1 MLHRWFASFQN
12 THSSTI
18 VNGLEFLTALALTAA
33 DGKLEEKAGAVF
45 DIFDFDDSG
54 AITRDELGILIKS
67 AVRGLSKATK
77 GLGPRLAAL
86 CPMSEVAEL
95 TRQCFVHCDLDDEQD
110 LPRSRFILWVKQ
122 TPKIVN
128 LLRCFVQREYLSEEE
143 AAVVIQRCSRGML
156 ARREAAER
164 RLELQLE
171 VEQELAQA
179 AQKIQDVVVTRK
191 KKRERLRQQ
200 KVEQFAHHGA
210 VYSFGA
216 NARAQLGHA
225 NLELSRHVVS
235 PLLAAFFKN
244 NELRI
249 SRVAL
254 SETHASAVASDGQ
267 VFTWGAGVPG
277 SFGFLI
283 PPHSQDGGAGLV
295 RRQPT
300 RVDDLNDVI
309 IVDSRLG
316 CHHSVALSAGG
327 IVYTWGSGGY
337 GQLGHGDFAVAEDNS
352 ERSDAVFRFQFDPHT
367 GREYPVIDLPLQ
379 LDSSYFE
386 EMRVTQVA
394 CGYYFTTV
402 VTEDGSVFSWGEGS
416 DGQLGLGYSDSFRVG
431 FLDPNI
437 SGSNFVYI
445 PSPTRID
452 TLKEPIDSI
461 AVGGNHVFA
470 IGRAPARHV
479 FEWGA
484 WKRRGP
490 TDARESA
497 FAPLENAALSALN
510 VQQIAAGKEHALA
523 VASRVQVSLSVDQ
536 YPYRQRSGTQSID
549 ERTGEGESLR
559 SIALCARFG
568 AQPTQLSRA
577 ITGSVFAVPL
587 PTVEFGG
594 SFQGY
599 PSASA
604 SSSAASAAL
613 SAAVC
618 NRSDS
623 QLRSSF
629 ARCTGRITLLD
640 RGTSTGHWISLLLDS
655 SRPAELLEISCVPAN
670 FGPALNA
677 TGVRAQLFY
686 SQERLSSLRLYVR
699 PDEVV
704 GRIAVLEFGQEDVAF
719 DADALEAADL
729 IGRLMSSLVALVKDA
744 QDAGAVGVVII
755 FDFLEADAF
764 SLEIDE
770 EDSDADAFKIP
781 AVMIRKSLHGELL
794 LEQLQTPGKRPWSI
808 ISYKED
814 VLGKQ
819 ISIAQKAGA
828 KAVVVAQTRVDPDPT
843 RLGMSVFGPSEDEK
857 APSSSGV
864 KIPVISI
871 PYQMGARMKA
881 NLDGVQAEDSQCRI
895 ALVDSGTLYAWGLA
909 ENGRL
914 GLGDIEN
921 ELLFQSGYDGA
932 RQKSYQFVQDPEVVS
947 TLLLKEITHIS
958 CGEEH
963 SAAVSSTLCCT
974 KLEMVGWS
982 EIAQTICTGDG
993 ALYCWGSGRDG
1004 KLGTGSLDDEDA
1016 PVAIDSLSS
1025 VKVARVECGSS
1036 QTVRNNFN
1044 MTKWHPPSSVSTS
1057 PHSNTVYTCIHTHAA
1072 RRNAEPFS
1080 AKQASKHVP
1089 HVRLDVV
1096 LRGLDGLEHLV
1107 VGGRLT
1113 LFAREERLV
1122 GDHGQADHL
1131 QPTVGGHDH
1140 LGHRA
1145 HADGV
1150 APDQPQEAALRRGL
1164 ERRPGNEAIH
1174 ALADLVRE
1182 TELLRHTHGQ
1192 VLQLLVVAVRE
1203 RREPGAEARVV
1214 RAN

>member
-1 MLHRWFASFQN
+1 MLHRWFVTFQN

-18 VNGLEFLTALALTAA
+18 VNGLEFLTALALTAT

-54 AITRDELGILIKS
+54 AITRDELGILVKS

-110 LPRSRFILWVKQ
+110 LPRARFILWVKQ

-171 VEQELAQA
+171 VEHELSQA

-216 NARAQLGHA
+216 NTRAQLGHA
-225 NLELSRHVVS
+225 NMELSRHVAS

-254 SETHASAVASDGQ
+254 SETHASAVASHGQ

-277 SFGFLI
+277 SFGFLL
-283 PPHSQDGGAGLV
+283 PPQSQDGSSFTGGGGHI

-300 RVDDLNDVI
+300 RVDDLNDVV

-316 CHHSVALSAGG
+316 SHHSVALSASGV
-327 IVYTWGSGGY
+327 VYTWGSGGY
-337 GQLGHGDFAVAEDNS
+337 GQLGHGDFVVADETS
-352 ERSDAVFRFQFDPHT
+352 ERSDAIFRSQFDPHT

-394 CGYYFTTV
+394 CGYYFTLV

-437 SGSNFVYI
+437 SGSNFVFI

-452 TLKEPIDSI
+452 ALKEPVDSV

-484 WKRRGP
+484 WKRRGA
-490 TDARESA
+490 TDTRESA
-497 FAPLENAALSALN
+497 FTPLENAALAALN
-510 VQQIAAGKEHALA
+510 VNQISAGKEHALA
-523 VASRVQVSLSVDQ
+523 VASRVQVSLTVDQ
-536 YPYRQRSGTQSID
+536 FPYRQRPS
-549 ERTGEGESLR
+549 SLQEDAKSADADALR
-559 SIALCARFG
+559 AIALCARFG
-568 AQPTQLSRA
+568 AQPAQLSRA
-577 ITGSVFAVPL
+577 ISGSIFAVPL
-587 PTVEFGG
+587 PSPEFGG
-594 SFQGY
+594 SFQTY
-599 PSASA
+599 SSAT
-604 SSSAASAAL
+604 SSSLGASAAL
-613 SAAVC
+613 SAAVY

-623 QLRSSF
+623 HLRSSL
-629 ARCTGRITLLD
+629 AQCTGKIALLD
-640 RGTSTGHWISLLLDS
+640 RGTSKGFWLSLLVDTL
-655 SRPAELLEISCVPAN
+655 RPPELLEIPCVPAA
-670 FGPALNA
+670 FGPQLNA
-677 TGVRAQLFY
+677 SGVRAQLFY
-686 SQERLSSLRLYVR
+686 SPERLSSLRLYVR

-719 DADALEAADL
+719 DADALEAAEL
-729 IGRLMSSLVALVKDA
+729 IGRLMHSLVALVKDA
-744 QDAGAVGVVII
+744 QNAGAVGVVII

-764 SLEIDE
+764 ALELDEDDDDGDSL
-770 EDSDADAFKIP
+770 KIP
-781 AVMIRKSLHGELL
+781 AVMIRKSHHGELL

-808 ISYKED
+808 LSYKED

-819 ISIAQKAGA
+819 
-828 KAVVVAQTRVDPDPT
+828 VCR
-843 RLGMSVFGPSEDEK
+843 PS
-857 APSSSGV
+857 
-864 KIPVISI
+864 
-871 PYQMGARMKA
+871 
-881 NLDGVQAEDSQCRI
+881 
-895 ALVDSGTLYAWGLA
+895 
-909 ENGRL
+909 
-914 GLGDIEN
+914 
-921 ELLFQSGYDGA
+921 
-932 RQKSYQFVQDPEVVS
+932 
-947 TLLLKEITHIS
+947 
-958 CGEEH
+958 H
-963 SAAVSSTLCCT
+963 S
-974 KLEMVGWS
+974 KL
-982 EIAQTICTGDG
+982 
-993 ALYCWGSGRDG
+993 
-1004 KLGTGSLDDEDA
+1004 
-1016 PVAIDSLSS
+1016 
-1025 VKVARVECGSS
+1025 
-1036 QTVRNNFN
+1036 
-1044 MTKWHPPSSVSTS
+1044 
-1057 PHSNTVYTCIHTHAA
+1057 
-1072 RRNAEPFS
+1072 
-1080 AKQASKHVP
+1080 
-1089 HVRLDVV
+1089 
-1096 LRGLDGLEHLV
+1096 
-1107 VGGRLT
+1107 
-1113 LFAREERLV
+1113 
-1122 GDHGQADHL
+1122 
-1131 QPTVGGHDH
+1131 
-1140 LGHRA
+1140 
-1145 HADGV
+1145 
-1150 APDQPQEAALRRGL
+1150 
-1164 ERRPGNEAIH
+1164 
-1174 ALADLVRE
+1174 
-1182 TELLRHTHGQ
+1182 
-1192 VLQLLVVAVRE
+1192 
-1203 RREPGAEARVV
+1203 
-1214 RAN
+1214 

>member
-1 MLHRWFASFQN
+1 MGGRFSRVQYREQDAAVLSHLVLLTQVWGLDEIAFLSTRLRRLSFNFCLTLQQFEDLVGLRSNPLFKTMLHRWFATFQN

-45 DIFDFDDSG
+45 DVFDFDNSG

-191 KKRERLRQQ
+191 KKKERLRQQ

-210 VYSFGA
+210 MYSFGA

-225 NLELSRHVVS
+225 NLELSRHVIS

-283 PPHSQDGGAGLV
+283 PPHSQDGSGLGGTAGLV

-316 CHHSVALSAGG
+316 SHHSVVLSAGG

-337 GQLGHGDFAVAEDNS
+337 GQLGHGDFAVVDENS
-352 ERSDAVFRFQFDPHT
+352 ERSDAIFRSQFDPHT

-386 EMRVTQVA
+386 EMRVAQVA
-394 CGYYFTTV
+394 CGYYFTVV

-445 PSPTRID
+445 PSPVRID
-452 TLKEPIDSI
+452 ALKEPIDSI

-470 IGRAPARHV
+470 IGRSPARHV

-484 WKRRGP
+484 WKRRGS

-523 VASRVQVSLSVDQ
+523 VTSRVQVSLSVDQ
-536 YPYRQRSGTQSID
+536 YPYRQRRSSPD
-549 ERTGEGESLR
+549 YEEKAAEDKSLR
-559 SIALCARFG
+559 AIALCARFG
-568 AQPTQLSRA
+568 AQPAQLSRA

-587 PTVEFGG
+587 PADEFDG
-594 SFQGY
+594 SFQAY

-613 SAAVC
+613 SAAVY

-623 QLRSSF
+623 QLRSSL
-629 ARCTGRITLLD
+629 ARCTGRIALLD
-640 RGTSTGHWISLLLDS
+640 RGTSTGHWISLLLDP
-655 SRPAELLEISCVPAN
+655 SRPAELLEIPCVPAN
-670 FGPALNA
+670 FGPVLNA

-686 SQERLSSLRLYVR
+686 SPERLSSLRLYVR

-719 DADALEAADL
+719 DADALEAAEL

-744 QDAGAVGVVII
+744 QDAGAVGVVLI

-770 EDSDADAFKIP
+770 EDSDADMFKIP
-781 AVMIRKSLHGELL
+781 AVMVRKSLHGELL

-808 ISYKED
+808 VSYKED

-843 RLGMSVFGPSEDEK
+843 RLGMSVFGAGEDEK
-857 APSSSGV
+857 APSSSGI

-871 PYQMGARMKA
+871 PYQVGARMKA
-881 NLDGVQAEDSQCRI
+881 NLDGVEAEDSQCRI
-895 ALVDSGTLYAWGLA
+895 ALVGSGTLYAWGLA

-921 ELLFQSGYDGA
+921 EALFQSGYDGA

-947 TLLLKEITHIS
+947 TLLFKDMTHIS
-958 CGEEH
+958 CGEDH
-963 SAAVSSTLCCT
+963 SAAVSS
-974 KLEMVGWS
+974 
-982 EIAQTICTGDG
+982 DG

-1004 KLGTGSLDDEDA
+1004 KLGTGSLDDEDT
-1016 PVAIDSLSS
+1016 PVVVDALSS
-1025 VKVARVECGSS
+1025 VKVARVECGAR
-1036 QTVRNNFN
+1036 QT
-1044 MTKWHPPSSVSTS
+1044 
-1057 PHSNTVYTCIHTHAA
+1057 
-1072 RRNAEPFS
+1072 
-1080 AKQASKHVP
+1080 
-1089 HVRLDVV
+1089 
-1096 LRGLDGLEHLV
+1096 LV
-1107 VGGRLT
+1107 VT
-1113 LFAREERLV
+1113 HNPSLF
-1122 GDHGQADHL
+1122 
-1131 QPTVGGHDH
+1131 
-1140 LGHRA
+1140 
-1145 HADGV
+1145 
-1150 APDQPQEAALRRGL
+1150 
-1164 ERRPGNEAIH
+1164 NK
-1174 ALADLVRE
+1174 
-1182 TELLRHTHGQ
+1182 
-1192 VLQLLVVAVRE
+1192 
-1203 RREPGAEARVV
+1203 
-1214 RAN
+1214 

>member
-1 MLHRWFASFQN
+1 MLHRWFATFQN

-18 VNGLEFLTALALTAA
+18 VNGLELLTALALTAA
-33 DGKLEEKAGAVF
+33 DGKLDEKAGAVF

-128 LLRCFVQREYLSEEE
+128 LLRCFVQREYLSEDE
-143 AAVVIQRCSRGML
+143 AAVVIQRCTRGML

-191 KKRERLRQQ
+191 KKRDRLRQQ

-210 VYSFGA
+210 VYSFGS

-249 SRVAL
+249 SSVAL
-254 SETHASAVASDGQ
+254 SEAHASAVSSDGQ

-277 SFGFLI
+277 SFGFIMPL
-283 PPHSQDGGAGLV
+283 HSQDGNNVSGGAGLV

-300 RVDDLNDVI
+300 RVDDLNDAV

-316 CHHSVALSAGG
+316 SHHSVALSAGG

-337 GQLGHGDFAVAEDNS
+337 GQLGHGDFAGTDDNS
-352 ERSDAVFRFQFDPHT
+352 ERSDAIFRSQFDPHT

-386 EMRVTQVA
+386 EMRITQIA
-394 CGYYFTTV
+394 CGYYFTMV
-402 VTEDGSVFSWGEGS
+402 VTDDGSVFSWGEGS
-416 DGQLGLGYSDSFRVG
+416 DGQLGLGYSDFFRVG

-452 TLKEPIDSI
+452 GLKEPIDRI

-470 IGRAPARHV
+470 VGRAPARRV
-479 FEWGA
+479 FEWGS

-490 TDARESA
+490 TDTRESA
-497 FAPLENAALSALN
+497 FIPLENPALSALN

-523 VASRVQVSLSVDQ
+523 VASRVQVSLSIDQ
-536 YPYRQRSGTQSID
+536 YPYRQRSGSPSDEKTSQS
-549 ERTGEGESLR
+549 ESLR
-559 SIALCARFG
+559 TVALCARFG
-568 AQPTQLSRA
+568 AQPSQLSRA

-587 PTVEFGG
+587 PIDDFGG
-594 SFQGY
+594 SFQVY
-599 PSASA
+599 SSASA

-613 SAAVC
+613 SAAVY

-623 QLRSSF
+623 QLRSSL
-629 ARCTGRITLLD
+629 ALCTGKIALID
-640 RGTSTGHWISLLLDS
+640 RGTSTGCWISLRLDS
-655 SRPAELLEISCVPAN
+655 SRPAELLEIPCVAAN
-670 FGPALNA
+670 FGPTLDA

-686 SQERLSSLRLYVR
+686 SPERLSSLRLYVR

-704 GRIAVLEFGQEDVAF
+704 GRIAILEFGQEDVAF
-719 DADALEAADL
+719 DADALEAAEL
-729 IGRLMSSLVALVKDA
+729 IARLMSSLIMLVKDA

-770 EDSDADAFKIP
+770 EDDPDTFKIP

-794 LEQLQTPGKRPWSI
+794 LEHLQAPGKRPWAIVSH
-808 ISYKED
+808 KDD

-819 ISIAQKAGA
+819 
-828 KAVVVAQTRVDPDPT
+828 V
-843 RLGMSVFGPSEDEK
+843 
-857 APSSSGV
+857 
-864 KIPVISI
+864 
-871 PYQMGARMKA
+871 
-881 NLDGVQAEDSQCRI
+881 
-895 ALVDSGTLYAWGLA
+895 
-909 ENGRL
+909 
-914 GLGDIEN
+914 
-921 ELLFQSGYDGA
+921 
-932 RQKSYQFVQDPEVVS
+932 
-947 TLLLKEITHIS
+947 
-958 CGEEH
+958 
-963 SAAVSSTLCCT
+963 
-974 KLEMVGWS
+974 
-982 EIAQTICTGDG
+982 
-993 ALYCWGSGRDG
+993 
-1004 KLGTGSLDDEDA
+1004 
-1016 PVAIDSLSS
+1016 
-1025 VKVARVECGSS
+1025 S
-1036 QTVRNNFN
+1036 QT
-1044 MTKWHPPSSVSTS
+1044 
-1057 PHSNTVYTCIHTHAA
+1057 
-1072 RRNAEPFS
+1072 
-1080 AKQASKHVP
+1080 
-1089 HVRLDVV
+1089 
-1096 LRGLDGLEHLV
+1096 
-1107 VGGRLT
+1107 
-1113 LFAREERLV
+1113 
-1122 GDHGQADHL
+1122 
-1131 QPTVGGHDH
+1131 
-1140 LGHRA
+1140 
-1145 HADGV
+1145 
-1150 APDQPQEAALRRGL
+1150 
-1164 ERRPGNEAIH
+1164 
-1174 ALADLVRE
+1174 
-1182 TELLRHTHGQ
+1182 
-1192 VLQLLVVAVRE
+1192 
-1203 RREPGAEARVV
+1203 
-1214 RAN
+1214 